1 MSYLY
6 TNQESNVLTVPAR
19 LVATAGVSVLNSAA
33 TRPALSVV
41 NTGASNSLEIRAGAF
56 GNALIVGPPTGA
68 GAGNVGIGTGTA
80 LQRLHVQGTMYAS
93 DAIGVGTTAPTAA
106 LHVVGDAQ
114 LAGAVTAGETF
125 PDGTIASFP
134 YANHLNDLSGC
145 NVFGAPYVGAEVQY
159 NPSGRVGTSLVAVN
173 VAGGAAVNTVTYPVA
188 TAPPATATTG
198 ARPFAPPTA
207 DLPSP
212 TGPAGFAVAAWIK
225 PYGTASANRQFALGL
240 EGGFGAAPVSGSSI
254 LAVGMEATTNY
265 AVLLL
270 QQSQGSYV
278 TVTTGTALPLNAW
291 THVAATFSGSA
302 ASPASVV
309 TLYVN
314 GTATGTPQS
323 YAHSAATPAFVN
335 ALTLFAPAAGAATG
349 AFGGEVDSL
358 SVYRRP
364 LSAADVSALAT
375 GPASLAERA
384 PAITA
389 NSLRLTG
396 PLQLSATTTL
406 STVTTNS
413 SNAATAIQ
421 LSATYYDMRDLSGTL
436 AGIAADP
443 ATTGGSGALA
453 NFANGSVAPVSFGPF
468 PATAPTEGAI
478 FLDPTANATSTGSY
492 LTTGVSAVASNAF
505 AFNWWQS
512 GGFTAEAHFNAKTL
526 SATAPSPILSH
537 ASPSLATGIAYWSL
551 QVAAPSRQLSFT
563 YYNGAA
569 VTVTGTST
577 LSSNTWYHVAAT
589 CDATNVRL
597 FVNGALETT
606 AALSGTPQTAFAT
619 TPITVGQTLGVNA
632 FSGYLASVRLTRGS
646 ALYTSSFTAPTTPL
660 SVAAS
665 GTTLLLLRAAA
676 FSRTALQIGTQ
687 DGGRMVVSRIS
698 GPAPSS
704 GSAGVGASVALQYP
718 PTAATGIITNVLPSA
733 ATYGRGYYIISAS
746 SETAQPT
753 TDAAWNAFGSAN
765 SWGTLNS
772 AGYLY
777 STSSPFAYVGSTTTT
792 DVSANAYAGEW
803 LQIQLPSA
811 IVATAFTLSGTSGQ
825 TTRAPASFAVLGS
838 RDGASWVPVA
848 QQSGVA
854 FSAGTQLF
862 AVTTAQAYTYFRLVV
877 TNLTGNGA
885 TASLRGWIL
894 YGIPEALRVTSDGRI
909 GVGVA
914 NPTAALEVAGDALF
928 NGNVNVTGVLGD
940 TLLTTAP
947 YVMFDGTTATR
958 DRFLA
963 WMRYATS
970 DRYRY
975 KFSPVTLKKNVWWN
989 TSSDATLTD
998 PLTYSTLSVGAPGSD
1013 AYSGGVLLPDGRV
1026 VLVPHNAGAIG
1037 IFNPTTNM
1045 YSTTINIGTGIYKY
1059 WGGVLLPDGRVVFA
1073 PRGAAGLGIFN
1084 PTTNVFTT
1092 ISTGAASGE
1101 RHFGCVLLPDG
1112 RVVFVPTN
1120 ATAIGIFN
1128 PTTNTYSTIGDV
1140 GAGTYKYAGGVL
1152 LPDGRVVFVPSNA
1165 TTIGIFN
1172 PTTNAYS
1179 TIAGMPGGAAYSG
1192 GVLLPDGRVV
1202 FVPSNATT
1210 ICIFNPTTNAYSTI
1224 AGMPGSAAYYGGVLL
1239 PDGRVAFVPASAT
1252 TIGIFNPT
1260 TNAYSTI
1267 AGVASVTAAY
1277 IGGVLLSDGRILF
1290 VPYNTTT
1297 IGILSGS
1304 PRPPPELCYHP
1315 CFNKF

>member
-1 MSYLY
+1 M
-6 TNQESNVLTVPAR
+6 Q
-19 LVATAGVSVLNSAA
+19 
-33 TRPALSVV
+33 LSDRV
-41 NTGASNSLEIRAGAF
+41 TL
-56 GNALIVGPPTGA
+56 
-68 GAGNVGIGTGTA
+68 TA
-80 LQRLHVQGTMYAS
+80 LA
-93 DAIGVGTTAPTAA
+93 
-106 LHVVGDAQ
+106 
-114 LAGAVTAGETF
+114 
-125 PDGTIASFP
+125 
-134 YANHLNDLSGC
+134 
-145 NVFGAPYVGAEVQY
+145 
-159 NPSGRVGTSLVAVN
+159 
-173 VAGGAAVNTVTYPVA
+173 
-188 TAPPATATTG
+188 
-198 ARPFAPPTA
+198 
-207 DLPSP
+207 
-212 TGPAGFAVAAWIK
+212 
-225 PYGTASANRQFALGL
+225 
-240 EGGFGAAPVSGSSI
+240 
-254 LAVGMEATTNY
+254 
-265 AVLLL
+265 
-270 QQSQGSYV
+270 
-278 TVTTGTALPLNAW
+278 
-291 THVAATFSGSA
+291 
-302 ASPASVV
+302 
-309 TLYVN
+309 
-314 GTATGTPQS
+314 
-323 YAHSAATPAFVN
+323 
-335 ALTLFAPAAGAATG
+335 
-349 AFGGEVDSL
+349 
-358 SVYRRP
+358 
-364 LSAADVSALAT
+364 
-375 GPASLAERA
+375 
-384 PAITA
+384 
-389 NSLRLTG
+389 
-396 PLQLSATTTL
+396 
-406 STVTTNS
+406 TNS

-421 LSATYYDMRDLSGTL
+421 LSANYYDMCDLSGTL

-443 ATTGGSGALA
+443 AKTGGSGALA

-468 PATAPTEGAI
+468 AATAPTEGAI
-478 FLDPTANATSTGSY
+478 FLDQTANATSTGSY

-526 SATAPSPILSH
+526 SASAPSPILSH
-537 ASPSLATGIAYWSL
+537 ASPVSGGTVYWSL

-569 VTVTGTST
+569 VTVTGTT
-577 LSSNTWYHVAAT
+577 ALNSNTWYHVAAT

-606 AALSGTPQTAFAT
+606 AAVSGTPQTAFAT

-632 FSGYLASVRLTRGS
+632 FAGYLANVRLTRGS
-646 ALYTSSFTAPTTPL
+646 ALYTASFTAPTTPL
-660 SVAAS
+660 SVAPS

-698 GPAPSS
+698 GPPPSTGS
-704 GSAGVGASVALQYP
+704 VGAAGSAGAGAALQYP

-765 SWGTLNS
+765 SWGTLNA

-777 STSSPFAYVGSTTTT
+777 STTTPFAYAGSTTTT

-803 LQIQLPSA
+803 LQLQLPSA

-862 AVTTAQAYTYFRLVV
+862 AVTTAQAYSYFRLVV

-885 TASLRGWIL
+885 TASLRNWIL
-894 YGIPEALRVTSDGRI
+894 YGIPEALRITSDGRI

-928 NGNVNVTGVLGD
+928 NGNVNVAGVLGD
-940 TLLTTAP
+940 TILTTAP
-947 YVMFDGTTATR
+947 YVTFDGTTAAR

-963 WMRYATS
+963 WMQYVTS
-970 DRYRY
+970 ARYRY
-975 KFSPVTLKKNVWWN
+975 NFSPVTLKKNVWWN
-989 TSSDATLTD
+989 ASYNADMYD
-998 PLTYSTLSVGAPGSD
+998 PLTYSAITVGAVGSD
-1013 AYSGGVLLPDGRV
+1013 AYSGSVLLPDGRV
-1026 VLVPHNAGAIG
+1026 ILVPHSAGAIG
-1037 IFNPTTNM
+1037 IFNPATNT
-1045 YSTTINIGTGIYKY
+1045 YSTTTNIGLGLYKY

-1092 ISTGAASGE
+1092 VSTGAASGE

-1128 PTTNTYSTIGDV
+1128 PTTNTYSTVGDV
-1140 GAGTYKYAGGVL
+1140 GASTYKYQGGVL
-1152 LPDGRVVFVPSNA
+1152 LPDGRVVFVPQNSTA
-1165 TTIGIFN
+1165 IGIFN
-1172 PTTNAYS
+1172 PVTNSYS
-1179 TIAGMPGGAAYSG
+1179 TIGD
-1192 GVLLPDGRVV
+1192 L
-1202 FVPSNATT
+1202 
-1210 ICIFNPTTNAYSTI
+1210 
-1224 AGMPGSAAYYGGVLL
+1224 GSAGNKYSGGVLL
-1239 PDGRVAFVPASAT
+1239 PDGRVAFVPITAQGLGIFNPATNTFSTIAGATGSSYGGVLLPDGRLVFVPSGT

-1260 TNAYSTI
+1260 NNSCTTISGALGGST
-1267 AGVASVTAAY
+1267 Y
-1277 IGGVLLSDGRILF
+1277 LGGLLLPDGRTLF
-1290 VPYNTTT
+1290 VPYSGST